1 MPRKLIKRYLP
12 DRHAIGQYKPLKIF
26 GRLLHD
32 PNLWHLNRNS
42 TSGAVAVGL
51 FLAFM
56 PIPFQMLPAAALAIM
71 LRLNLPLAVAL
82 VWVTN
87 PLTIPPLF
95 YFCYRIGAWV
105 IGYVGDDMAFAWS
118 WEWFRL
124 QLGQVWEPFLIG
136 SSIVA
141 SFSAL
146 LGYFGM
152 RTLWRWR
159 VMREWENRKKARAKN
174 RAAQRRQMSSRS
186 TQRSQMHLKNRAE

>member
-12 DRHAIGQYKPLKIF
+12 GRHAIGQYKPLNIF

-32 PNLWHLNRNS
+32 PNLWHLNRYS

-87 PLTIPPLF
+87 PITIPPLF
-95 YFCYRIGAWV
+95 YFCYRVGAWV
-105 IGYVGDDMAFAWS
+105 MGNVGDDMAFAWS

-136 SSIVA
+136 SSVVA

-146 LGYFGM
+146 LGYFAM
-152 RTLWRWR
+152 RTLWRWH
-159 VMREWENRKKARAKN
+159 VVREWENRKKARARK
-174 RAAQRRQMSSRS
+174 RAAQRRQMSSPS
-186 TQRSQMHLKNRAE
+186 AQGSQTHLKNRAQ